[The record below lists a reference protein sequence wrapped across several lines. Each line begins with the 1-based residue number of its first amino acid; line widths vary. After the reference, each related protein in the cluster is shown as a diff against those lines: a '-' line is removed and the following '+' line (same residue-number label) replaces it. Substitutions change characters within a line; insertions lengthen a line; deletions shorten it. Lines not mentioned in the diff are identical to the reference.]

1 MASTSDST
9 SHWSVL
15 TPSDTAN
22 FKTDG
27 SNCNFIYVGVTG
39 NITAICDGVAVL
51 FSNLPVGYHPIRC
64 SRVNAIGTTATNMNV
79 AF

>member
-15 TPSDTAN
+15 TPSDTVN
-22 FKTDG
+22 FRTDG
-27 SNCNFIYVGVTG
+27 SNCNYIYVGVTG
-39 NITAICDGVAVL
+39 DVTAVCDGVAVL
-51 FSNLPVGYHPIRC
+51 FKNLAVGYHPIRC
-64 SRVNAIGTTATNMNV
+64 SRVNVTATTATNMLV